1 MFFHHFVSTLYAGCF
16 EQSNIQGFFKNGR
29 KRNTFKKKLVVFVF
43 CIKWVVH
50 YGALVTTKNER
61 FEALKCSVGLQILTD
76 KASFVLIVELNDE
89 TLRIRGF
96 TSKEDHKNPGE
107 RETESEREVLKS
119 NTNKRNLQK
128 KGGGGKKNHPSV
140 GSNHVVTGS

>member
-1 MFFHHFVSTLYAGCF
+1 
-16 EQSNIQGFFKNGR
+16 
-29 KRNTFKKKLVVFVF
+29 
-43 CIKWVVH
+43 
-50 YGALVTTKNER
+50 
-61 FEALKCSVGLQILTD
+61 
-76 KASFVLIVELNDE
+76 VLIVELNDE

-128 KGGGGKKNHPSV
+128 KGGGGGKKNHPSV